1 MCKICGKYTYLY
13 MYMYIH
19 LSHRGKSVR
28 VFLFGD
34 YEFQCRMYGIS
45 GAQGKKTTTCTCT
58 CTCTMHLSLKI
69 HAGRHPCLWCTILA
83 DQLKQPQH
91 ERGKLPLRTLDSL
104 KADYLRFETIGKG
117 DIRQAKNFNN
127 VIGPVFFNVPLSQV
141 LLHINTDC
149 PFATYMPIMYKNA
162 GESPRPPYNTWC
174 VLSTVVPARKS
185 LPST

>member
-1 MCKICGKYTYLY
+1 MFVSFCLGTTSFSAVC
-13 MYMYIH
+13 M
-19 LSHRGKSVR
+19 
-28 VFLFGD
+28 
-34 YEFQCRMYGIS
+34 EFQERKVRRQRHVHVY
-45 GAQGKKTTTCTCT
+45 
-58 CTCTMHLSLKI
+58 TMHLSLKI
-69 HAGRHPCLWCTILA
+69 HAGRHPCLWCTIRA
-83 DQLKQPQH
+83 DQLKQTQH

-141 LLHINTDC
+141 RLHVNTDC

-162 GESPRPPYNTWC
+162 GESPRPPYNTC
-174 VLSTVVPARKS
+174 RVLSTVVPARTS

>member
-1 MCKICGKYTYLY
+1 MHTYKICGKYTYLY

-58 CTCTMHLSLKI
+58 MHLSLKI
-69 HAGRHPCLWCTILA
+69 HAGRHPCLWCTIRA
-83 DQLKQPQH
+83 DQLKLPQH

-104 KADYLRFETIGKG
+104 KADYLRFETIGKREG
-117 DIRQAKNFNN
+117 DQRRKRRIVDGHSLTRSNLLRTGSCIRHY
-127 VIGPVFFNVPLSQV
+127 LHTECH
-141 LLHINTDC
+141 LLCLFLDSCRRQQFHSMT
-149 PFATYMPIMYKNA
+149 
-162 GESPRPPYNTWC
+162 
-174 VLSTVVPARKS
+174 
-185 LPST
+185 